1 MICGAYFTT
10 RAYSNN
16 WIVAARNGFE
26 GVRWMRVGSI
36 DEFRV
41 FFYITLT
48 INYDL
53 ERILPYLCHSW
64 WRWVSRHHFPRS
76 QNVPVH
82 PPNMIFLRCILLLPP
97 CRLLLRIHEVHH
109 QTPISPPL
117 GDYIAHQLYFSLV
130 PKKRNSLSSSVRRNY
145 PRLHDDVVHRIALP
159 LLGGVNHV
167 EETHPPV
174 AEYLVD
180 VEYVP
185 RHREDAPPHYETFP
199 SVRPVDG
206 VRELP
211 DFRIGIISP
220 LGIALLLLIPP
231 QVGPLQPHIE
241 QPRERPRRRLIVAL
255 VPRHGLAPRSASGQ
269 EPRTVRH
276 AEGHG
281 PIGVQEDVGSRRF
294 GVLELL
300 ELEVTSAHRALQAQ
314 GRVVG
319 GTAAGG
325 GGAAKSPLFG
335 GGVAGRGLSRRRR
348 RGGMR
353 SRRRR
358 RRRGDGDKGDAGGE
372 ERGRRDEGEHGR
384 VG

>member
-1 MICGAYFTT
+1 MHFCCCHL
-10 RAYSNN
+10 
-16 WIVAARNGFE
+16 AAFL
-26 GVRWMRVGSI
+26 SASTK
-36 DEFRV
+36 
-41 FFYITLT
+41 YI
-48 INYDL
+48 IK
-53 ERILPYLCHSW
+53 
-64 WRWVSRHHFPRS
+64 
-76 QNVPVH
+76 
-82 PPNMIFLRCILLLPP
+82 LR
-97 CRLLLRIHEVHH
+97 
-109 QTPISPPL
+109 SPPHWA
-117 GDYIAHQLYFSLV
+117 IISRTNCISLSS
-130 PKKRNSLSSSVRRNY
+130 PKNETLSRLSSSVRRNY

-185 RHREDAPPHYETFP
+185 RHREDAPPHYETLP
-199 SVRPVDG
+199 SVRPIDG
-206 VRELP
+206 VLELP

-269 EPRTVRH
+269 EPRAVRH

-281 PIGVQEDVGSRRF
+281 PIGVQEDVGGRRF

-300 ELEVTSAHRALQAQ
+300 ELEVTSAHRTLQAQ

-335 GGVAGRGLSRRRR
+335 GGGVAGRGRRR

-358 RRRGDGDKGDAGGE
+358 RRRGNGDKGDAGGE